1 MIDGELECSFKDL
14 PGIDGPQRYRTERE
28 GCFMGK
34 STRAGP
40 YVPIQLQRNSLAVQ
54 RSRVGQMRVAKSK
67 RVRLLRQLAVTE
79 PIHRDRRCLM
89 LT

>member
-1 MIDGELECSFKDL
+1 MF
-14 PGIDGPQRYRTERE
+14 Y
-28 GCFMGK
+28 GK
-34 STRAGP
+34 IYSAWRAC
-40 YVPIQLQRNSLAVQ
+40 VPIQLQRNSLAVQ

-79 PIHRDRRCLM
+79 PIHRDRRCLT

>member
-1 MIDGELECSFKDL
+1 MARNDIGPRGKDVL
-14 PGIDGPQRYRTERE
+14 WENLLG
-28 GCFMGK
+28 
-34 STRAGP
+34 AGP

-79 PIHRDRRCLM
+79 PIHRDRRCLT